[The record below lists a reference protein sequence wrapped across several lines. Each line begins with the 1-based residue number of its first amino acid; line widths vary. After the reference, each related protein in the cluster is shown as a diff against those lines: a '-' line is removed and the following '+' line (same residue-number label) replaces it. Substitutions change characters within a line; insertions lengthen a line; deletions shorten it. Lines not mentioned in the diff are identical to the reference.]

1 MTFASSCTGGNGSR
15 CAVKLVAT
23 ELANGAAPAARAPRK
38 NSFRSTVATHPS
50 RHSFRLAPENT
61 FASRP
66 YERCAGCWLMNDPL
80 ETSVGQR
87 WHLGALARRVTAYAG
102 STLVIILLIG
112 ASMNSAGFG
121 AMRFRSS
128 DA

>member
-1 MTFASSCTGGNGSR
+1 MPPRRPGH
-15 CAVKLVAT
+15 
-23 ELANGAAPAARAPRK
+23 PARIRSDQLWPRIP
-38 NSFRSTVATHPS
+38 F